1 MLSLD
6 LRSLTIMAGMIGI
19 VMGLVLLGLRRSY
32 PPSIRGMRL
41 WGTAPLLCAS
51 STLFY
56 GLDGVLPAPLVALVG
71 NALLL
76 TGVTLFLL
84 GSERLYSLPSSW
96 LRWATVILG
105 ALLVITFFMFVY
117 PDYRIRVLVFSG
129 TLAAIVAKH
138 ARLLGRHGNRGF
150 APRFTAMVLWGQAA
164 VLVCRAISTLWLDQ
178 ADTHR
183 FTQSFVQTLYIAAF
197 SFSVLLVSIGVLLMA
212 GERVRAEF
220 EYLATHD
227 SLTGAHTRRSVLAA
241 CAEELTRW
249 SRYGSTFSLLILDI
263 DHFKRVNDAHGH
275 LAGDQVLKRF
285 VQLVQSHLRSAD
297 RLGRYGGEEFM
308 VLLPETDSA
317 AAQAVAERMRAALD
331 ATPEAAGL
339 PHCTVSIGVTTAQP
353 GDESVDALIARADAA
368 LYDAKAQGRN
378 QVRVG

>member
-1 MLSLD
+1 
-6 LRSLTIMAGMIGI
+6 
-19 VMGLVLLGLRRSY
+19 
-32 PPSIRGMRL
+32 
-41 WGTAPLLCAS
+41 
-51 STLFY
+51 
-56 GLDGVLPAPLVALVG
+56 
-71 NALLL
+71 
-76 TGVTLFLL
+76 
-84 GSERLYSLPSSW
+84 
-96 LRWATVILG
+96 
-105 ALLVITFFMFVY
+105 
-117 PDYRIRVLVFSG
+117 
-129 TLAAIVAKH
+129 
-138 ARLLGRHGNRGF
+138 
-150 APRFTAMVLWGQAA
+150 MVLWGQAA

-317 AAQAVAERMRAALD
+317 AAQAVAERMRAGLD
-331 ATPEAAGL
+331 ATPGTADL
-339 PHCTVSIGVTTAQP
+339 PHCTVSIGVTTVQA
-353 GDESVDALIARADAA
+353 GDPTVDALVARADTA
-368 LYDAKAQGRN
+368 LYEAKAQGRN
-378 QVRVG
+378 QVRAG

>member
-1 MLSLD
+1 
-6 LRSLTIMAGMIGI
+6 MAGLIGI

-41 WGTAPLLCAS
+41 WGAAPLLCAS

-56 GLDGVLPAPLVALVG
+56 GLDGVLPPTLVALTG

-76 TGVTLFLL
+76 VGVTLFLL
-84 GSERLYSLPSSW
+84 GSEQLYGLPSSGR
-96 LRWATVILG
+96 RWAAVIAVVLL
-105 ALLVITFFMFVY
+105 ALAFFMHAY

-129 TLAAIVAKH
+129 TLAAIVAEH
-138 ARLLGRHGNRGF
+138 ARLLGRHGSQDF

-164 VLVCRAISTLWLDQ
+164 VLVCRAVSTLWLDQ
-178 ADTHR
+178 ADTQR
-183 FTQSFVQTLYIAAF
+183 FAQSFVQTLYIAAF

-220 EYLATHD
+220 EHLATHD
-227 SLTGAHTRRSVLAA
+227 SLTGAHTRRAVLAA
-241 CAEELTRW
+241 CADELARW
-249 SRYGSTFSLLILDI
+249 SRYGKPFSLLILDI
-263 DHFKRVNDAHGH
+263 DHFKRINDTHGH
-275 LAGDQVLKRF
+275 LAGDQVLTHF
-285 VQLVQSHLRSAD
+285 VRLAHSHLRSAD
-297 RLGRYGGEEFM
+297 RLGRYGGEEFV
-308 VLLPETDSA
+308 VLLPETASA
-317 AAQAVAERMRAALD
+317 DAQAVAERMRAALD

-353 GDESVDALIARADAA
+353 GDKSVDTLIARADAA
-368 LYDAKAQGRN
+368 LYEAKAQGRN